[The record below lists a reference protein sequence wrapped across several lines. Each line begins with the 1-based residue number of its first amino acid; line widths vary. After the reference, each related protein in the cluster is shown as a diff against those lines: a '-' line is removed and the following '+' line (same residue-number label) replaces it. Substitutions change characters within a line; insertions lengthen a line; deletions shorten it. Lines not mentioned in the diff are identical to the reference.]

1 MRAEQKL
8 IPRINAPMVDKNDSL
23 AREIDEELRREKFE
37 KLWEQYG
44 TYILIAAG
52 AIVLA
57 VGGYQFYDQR
67 KKSIAAEN
75 GARYEEAVKLVE
87 QSKTDDAQKA
97 LTGIISSGHAGYA
110 SLAQLQLAGIHLKAN
125 RPKDALAV
133 FEALATSPTADTDIK
148 TFALL
153 QAASLRLGEAD
164 FTELQNRLKPL
175 AEGTTP
181 WRFQALELL
190 GTAAFKAGK
199 FDEARAQLTPL
210 LADQETPRATMDRI
224 QLILS
229 SIAASETG
237 KPAAAPAAPAPAA
250 PQTPAKETTPS
261 DAGKPAAGGQ

>member
-1 MRAEQKL
+1 
-8 IPRINAPMVDKNDSL
+8 MVDKNDSL

-37 KLWEQYG
+37 KLWARYG

-52 AIVLA
+52 AFVVG
-57 VGGYQFYDQR
+57 VGGYQVYDQR
-67 KKSIAAEN
+67 AKSFAAES
-75 GARYEEAVKLVE
+75 GTRYEDAVKLVE

-97 LTGIISSGHAGYA
+97 LTEIIASGHAGYG
-110 SLAQLQLAGIHLKAN
+110 SLAQLQLAGIHLKAS

-133 FEALATSPTADTDIK
+133 FEALATNPTADSDIK

-181 WRFQALELL
+181 WRFQARELL

-199 FDEARAQLTPL
+199 MDEARSVLTPL
-210 LADQETPRATMDRI
+210 LVEQETPRATLDRV
-224 QLILS
+224 QLVLGA
-229 SIAASETG
+229 IAASESG
-237 KPAAAPAAPAPAA
+237 KPAATPAPAA
-250 PQTPAKETTPS
+250 PQTPAKEDVKPS
-261 DAGKPAAGGQ
+261 DAGTPAAGGK

>member
-1 MRAEQKL
+1 
-8 IPRINAPMVDKNDSL
+8 MVDRNDSL

-44 TYILIAAG
+44 TYVLIAAG
-52 AIVLA
+52 TIVLA
-57 VGGYQFYDQR
+57 VGGYQLFDQR

-87 QSKTDDAQKA
+87 QSKGDDAQTA
-97 LTGIISSGHAGYA
+97 LATIISSGHAGYA

-125 RPKDALAV
+125 RPKDALTV
-133 FEALATSPTADTDIK
+133 FEALATSPTADADIK

-175 AEGTTP
+175 AEGTAP
-181 WRFQALELL
+181 WRFQARELL

-199 FDEARAQLTPL
+199 IDEARAQLTPL
-210 LADQETPRATMDRI
+210 LADPETPRAAADRI
-224 QLILS
+224 QLILGA
-229 SIAASETG
+229 IAASESS
-237 KPAAAPAAPAPAA
+237 KAVAAPAAPAPAA

-261 DAGKPAAGGQ
+261 DAGKPAAGGK